1 MTSWV
6 ATSGWSSA
14 TFESAVENR
23 SFRLILIQAAAFSLF
38 MILSDA
44 WNDFFGAI
52 VRAFVPK
59 GDKGDLWFTLVRA
72 ITSTVFCIFL
82 LFVMITLANTTFDRK
97 SRTLVLCGWRFHLSV
112 RVGGDKDCDASPA

>member
-1 MTSWV
+1 MAGVS
-6 ATSGWSSA
+6 ASGWSSA

-52 VRAFVPK
+52 VRAVVPEGSK
-59 GDKGDLWFTLVRA
+59 SDLWFTLVRA
-72 ITSTVFCIFL
+72 MTSTVFCIFL
-82 LFVMITLANTTFDRK
+82 LFTMITLANTTFDRK

-112 RVGGDKDCDASPA
+112 RVGGDKERTASPV